1 MLFLMRNFGYKLF
14 FIPTLLMVFGL
25 FSGCKNDDP
34 SVLKIFV
41 RSANNELQNGAK
53 VVIIGDLQSNPP
65 TNAYVDTLVTNQ
77 SGFCTFNMQDYFDN
91 AEETTGYFDL
101 VIKKDDKTADGRVRC
116 REHITTVETIFL
128 PN

>member
-1 MLFLMRNFGYKLF
+1 MRNFGYRLF
-14 FIPTLLMVFGL
+14 FLPAVLMVFGL
-25 FSGCKNDDP
+25 LSGCKNDDP
-34 SVLKIFV
+34 SILKIFV

-65 TNAYVDTLVTNQ
+65 TNEYVDTLVTNE
-77 SGFCTFNMQDYFDN
+77 SGFCSFNMQEYFDN